1 MPGVGCILP
10 RNCIGKSSDSA
21 GVRASATICVITST
35 PDSAGY
41 LTATETDAL
50 DAQIARVEAAAAVQV
65 VTAVVGKSDSYVELP
80 WKAFALSASL
90 AGLVLVAI
98 DAWRPQWITSYTA
111 LVHATAILAAGAAA
125 ALLAIFVPAFARL
138 FLRAARRDVEVRQ
151 YAQSLFLTR
160 GLFGTR
166 DRTAVLIL
174 ISLFERRI
182 EILPDVGLH
191 GRVSETD
198 WQTVI
203 ARMTPHLRGSRPFH
217 ALEEGIAAA
226 ADVLAARG
234 LRHAPGATNELA
246 DRPIEERGA

>member
-1 MPGVGCILP
+1 M
-10 RNCIGKSSDSA
+10 
-21 GVRASATICVITST
+21 
-35 PDSAGY
+35 
-41 LTATETDAL
+41 
-50 DAQIARVEAAAAVQV
+50 
-65 VTAVVGKSDSYVELP
+65 
-80 WKAFALSASL
+80 
-90 AGLVLVAI
+90 
-98 DAWRPQWITSYTA
+98 
-111 LVHATAILAAGAAA
+111 
-125 ALLAIFVPAFARL
+125 PAFARL

-203 ARMTPHLRGSRPFH
+203 ARMTPHLRGSLSGRNWVFSWDARRH
-217 ALEEGIAAA
+217 VGYL
-226 ADVLAARG
+226 LAIPRAGDRK
-234 LRHAPGATNELA
+234 ELGF
-246 DRPIEERGA
+246 DIEWR